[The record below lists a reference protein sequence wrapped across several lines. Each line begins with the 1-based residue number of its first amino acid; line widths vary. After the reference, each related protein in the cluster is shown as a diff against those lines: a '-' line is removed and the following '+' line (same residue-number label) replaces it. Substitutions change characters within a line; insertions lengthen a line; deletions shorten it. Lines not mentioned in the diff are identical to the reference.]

1 MSKQKTSL
9 SEKMARLKDSFVS
22 QLPERVSELEDAL
35 QQLSAPTDASNP
47 ALCTL
52 HRHWHSLKGASRIFG
67 FNELAK
73 IASLAEA
80 ELQPLLESDNS
91 PVDADW
97 LAHQQ
102 DLVKKLVLHFASLD
116 QRDGVHKSSFQVPF
130 FEMGQINHHW
140 QELGS
145 PLIYV
150 CDDETEQVE
159 YLEYQLQCFGYRV
172 RHFTDVD
179 DFEQTVMQQQP
190 DAIVMDV
197 HFPQGKT
204 AGTETLNRVNQRL
217 GYQLPALVLSGMEHF
232 EARLSAYRAGCRSY
246 FTKPVKPLTLANAL
260 DKLVRKP
267 ETDPYQVLIVDDE
280 PAVAAYHSL
289 ILENAGIKVRQ
300 VHDPA
305 EVLNALREFTP
316 DLILIDVYMPGCN
329 GYELAGVIRQVPEY
343 LGISIIYLSSETDP
357 KKQLSAMEVGVE
369 GFITKPV
376 VPDELVAAVL
386 LRAERMRALR
396 GLMTRDS
403 LTGLYNHT
411 TTTEIISAIL
421 AQASRYNEPLV
432 LAALDLDLF
441 KQVNDNYGH
450 QAGDQVLLALSH
462 MLKNRLRHGD
472 IVGRYGGEEFVILL
486 RDTDIQAAH
495 NLLDQLRR
503 EFSGIVFSAGS
514 DTFSC
519 SFSVGLSTFVNYS
532 TLDELMHNA
541 DNALYQAKELG
552 RNRVIACS
560 GDQHGD

>member
-1 MSKQKTSL
+1 MSNQKASL
-9 SEKMARLKDSFVS
+9 SEKMSRLKDSFVN
-22 QLPERVSELEDAL
+22 QLPERISELDHAL
-35 QQLSAPTDASNP
+35 QSLLPQADTANP
-47 ALCTL
+47 ALTTL

-73 IASLAEA
+73 TASEAEA
-80 ELQPLLESDNS
+80 LAQPLLDMDNT
-91 PVDADW
+91 PLAGQW
-97 LAHQQ
+97 LKQQ
-102 DLVKKLVLHFASLD
+102 QFLLGELARQTQTLD
-116 QRDGVHKSSFQVPF
+116 IRSNNQDGFQVPF
-130 FEMGQINHHW
+130 FEMGQVHHHW

-172 RHFTDVD
+172 HHFTDVHS
-179 DFEQTVMQQQP
+179 FEQAVMLQQP
-190 DAIVMDV
+190 DAVVMDV
-197 HFPQGKT
+197 HFPQGQT

-217 GYQLPALVLSGMEHF
+217 GYQLPALALSGMEHF

-267 ETDPYQVLIVDDE
+267 ETEPYQVLIVDDE
-280 PAVAAYHSL
+280 PEVAEYHSL
-289 ILENAGIKVRQ
+289 ILESAGIKVRQ

-305 EVLNALREFTP
+305 LVLNALREFTP

-343 LGISIIYLSSETDP
+343 LGMSIIYLSSETDT

-376 VPDELVAAVL
+376 IPDELVTAVM

-396 GLMTRDS
+396 GMMTRDS

-421 AQASRYNEPLV
+421 AHASRHNEPLV

-472 IVGRYGGEEFVILL
+472 IIGRYGGEEFVILL
-486 RDTDIQAAH
+486 RDTNIQAAH
-495 NLLDQLRR
+495 ELIDRLRQ
-503 EFSGIVFSAGS
+503 EFAGIVFSAGNDS
-514 DTFSC
+514 FNC
-519 SFSVGLSTFVNYS
+519 SFSVGLSRYTNYG
-532 TLDELMHNA
+532 TLDELMHHA
-541 DNALYQAKELG
+541 DAALYRAKHAG
-552 RNRVIACS
+552 RNCVMS
-560 GDQHGD
+560 HEGGLHEH